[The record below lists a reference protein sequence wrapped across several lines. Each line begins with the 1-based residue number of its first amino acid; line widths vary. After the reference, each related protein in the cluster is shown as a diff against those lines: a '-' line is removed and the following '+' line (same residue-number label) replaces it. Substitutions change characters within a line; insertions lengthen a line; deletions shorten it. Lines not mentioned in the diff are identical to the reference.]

1 MPAPSLLRR
10 DEATRS
16 PSESANVGDRVIEPL
31 PSRGRLAKLLTSG
44 GMACAHWAYDEFLRG
59 DVAIKAHRPTN
70 KAYLPSSDSA
80 DGFQRQKDE
89 IGSLTTLSHYS
100 RGGPMRHERCEYPG
114 DLYESELCQAWSRAS
129 HSQPSEFS
137 GGSPISRIKSHWI
150 RSPAAVPT

>member
-1 MPAPSLLRR
+1 MPAPSLLGR
-10 DEATRS
+10 DEATGS
-16 PSESANVGDRVIEPL
+16 PSKSANVGDRVIEPL
-31 PSRGRLAKLLTSG
+31 PSRGRLAKLIISG
-44 GMACAHWAYDEFLRG
+44 GMARAYWAHDEFLRG

-100 RGGPMRHERCEYPG
+100 RGGPVRHERCEYPG
-114 DLYESELCQAWSRAS
+114 GLYESELCQAWSRAS

-137 GGSPISRIKSHWI
+137 GGSLISRIKSN
-150 RSPAAVPT
+150 